1 MIKKHLLGIFL
12 LSASV
17 TAVCSAQS
25 LSINAVDNTARNGTS
40 VFNLA
45 EGKISFQ
52 GAGIQFIS
60 GNTSMANYLAYGVS
74 GDRSLLAFIKGNN
87 DNSRVS
93 LVNSMGGTLNEFN
106 AVNVSRGDPSVAIYP
121 ANSGEVLVRDN
132 IANFNFYD
140 SFGELITNLSS
151 SSQSKGGESI
161 SEAAISGDG
170 ETVVLYTPKI
180 KRDGELGS
188 QVQYVD
194 RTMNLQSLYFSVE
207 RYIKTLDVAGD
218 GQFVIFVTAK
228 EGTDDR
234 IHITDRYGNDLSVL
248 STDEDLQG
256 VLLSDDAQ
264 TVTAYSGRRVLVF
277 DALSGERVAGTSFR
291 SDLIAVN
298 YFPQDNTIVALT
310 GSYNTDAGV
319 ADNLDF
325 HAIDIERRK
334 VERQSYGSSLGL
346 NEEIGRGF
354 VRLGSG
360 NYKLEGASKHLEVR
374 VSF

>member
-1 MIKKHLLGIFL
+1 MIKKHLLGILL

-25 LSINAVDNTARNGTS
+25 LTINTVDNTSRNGTS

-45 EGKISFQ
+45 QGKVSFQ

-60 GNTSMANYLAYGVS
+60 GNTSMANYLTYGVS
-74 GDRSLLAFIKGNN
+74 GDRSLLAFLKGNN
-87 DNSRVS
+87 ENSRVS
-93 LVNSMGGTLNEFN
+93 VVSSMGNTLNEFD
-106 AVNVSRGDPSVAIYP
+106 AVNISQGDPSVAVYP
-121 ANSGEVLVRDN
+121 ANTGEVLVRDN

-140 SFGELITNLSS
+140 SFGELIKNLSS

-161 SEAAISGDG
+161 SEAALSGDG

-180 KRDGELGS
+180 KRDGKLGS
-188 QVQYVD
+188 QVQYAD
-194 RTMNLQSLYFSVE
+194 RGMNLKSLYFSTE
-207 RYIKTLDVAGD
+207 RYIKTLEVAGD
-218 GQFVIFVTAK
+218 GQFVIFVTAQ

-234 IHITDRYGNDLSVL
+234 IHITDRYGNDLSET
-248 STDEDLQG
+248 STDEELQG
-256 VLLSDDAQ
+256 VILSDDAQ
-264 TVTAYSGRRVLVF
+264 TVTAYSGRRVLIF

-291 SDLIAVN
+291 SDLIAVD

-310 GSYNTDAGV
+310 GSYDTDTGV
-319 ADNLDF
+319 AGNLDF

-334 VERQSYGSSLGL
+334 VERKAYGSDLGFKD
-346 NEEIGRGF
+346 EIAHRF
-354 VRLGSG
+354 VRLGA
-360 NYKLEGASKHLEVR
+360 NRYKLEGASKHLELR